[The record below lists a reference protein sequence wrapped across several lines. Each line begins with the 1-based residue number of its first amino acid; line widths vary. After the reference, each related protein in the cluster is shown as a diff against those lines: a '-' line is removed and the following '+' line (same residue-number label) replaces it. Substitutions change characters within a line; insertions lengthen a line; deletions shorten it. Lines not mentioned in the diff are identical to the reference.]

1 MKAKKKYYDGAYN
14 KFMIKPQKRCKIQ
27 QKMEENKNGFT
38 TVKNKDEDDDDDNQ
52 EIANGRKFI
61 AHI

>member
-1 MKAKKKYYDGAYN
+1 
-14 KFMIKPQKRCKIQ
+14 
-27 QKMEENKNGFT
+27 MEENKNGFT
-38 TVKNKDEDDDDDNQ
+38 TEKNKDEDDDDDNQ